1 MSTKDDKSVWA
12 PPQHLVSP
20 FNQSKA
26 NQVFQVLAD
35 GTLLV
40 RGGRSRNDKSFS
52 LVSPGGNWT
61 EIKIKDFATMAK
73 GRFNGAAISSDMKHI
88 VLYFSE
94 QDKGIRSDL
103 YVTHDQNG
111 TWSRPEK

>member
-12 PPQHLVSP
+12 PPQHLGSP

-73 GRFNGAAISSDMKHI
+73 GRFNGAAISSNTNNI
-88 VLYFSE
+88 VLYFSNTTRE
-94 QDKGIRSDL
+94 NCNDL
-103 YVTHDQNG
+103 HIPPSQ
-111 TWSRPEK
+111 